1 MDTYTQHSLLPIS
14 NEGRFTVG
22 IFGSAIEIVEPKIEN
37 TAKMLGCV
45 LGSMGLT
52 VATGGCLGLPAIVA
66 RNARASGSR
75 VLGFFPDLNEM
86 EATKNRIAHANDSE
100 AVYDAK
106 YFAKGYTQRSLCMIQ
121 NIDCAVVV
129 GGRIGTLSEWTMA
142 LEEGVPILAL
152 KNTGGIAAHLEYIL
166 SVAKKE
172 FPNNYISFS
181 GDVILGVSEL
191 IAHTKKLTL
200 SL

>member
-1 MDTYTQHSLLPIS
+1 MDTYIQHSLLPIS
-14 NEGRFTVG
+14 NEDKFTVG
-22 IFGSAIEIVEPKIEN
+22 IFGSAAEAVEPKIGN

-75 VLGFFPDLNEM
+75 VLGFFPDLNEI
-86 EATKNRIAHANDSE
+86 EAIKNKSAHANDLE

-129 GGRIGTLSEWTMA
+129 GGRMGTLSEWTMA
-142 LEEGVPILAL
+142 LEEGIPILAL
-152 KNTGGIAAHLEYIL
+152 KNTGGIAAHLEHIL

-172 FPNNYISFS
+172 FPNNYIAFS
-181 GDVILGVSEL
+181 DKVAQGVSEL
-191 IAHTKKLTL
+191 VAHIKILK
-200 SL
+200 